1 MNISFPEINKK
12 PLTKRL
18 IVSLVLLYLAGN
30 AFSQEVRINCTDESL
45 NKVLIGLRDNY
56 GLMLSFDD
64 KQLSAYKFTLDKK
77 FTSPGQA
84 YQYLIK
90 GLPLTYEMNEG
101 VAVFYAVQPPEKK
114 KEYII
119 SGRVSDKTNHETL
132 PFSAILINQSGLMS
146 DAKGNFSFTSTND
159 SVFSLII
166 SYLGYYVLD
175 TVVPFGNHFNF
186 RLTPSVIALEEIV
199 VIGSEVARS
208 IQTGVSPGISKLNHK
223 IAYYLPGNGD
233 NSIFNLLRLQPG
245 VLAAGEQSAD
255 LILWGSYEG
264 QSQIVFDGFTL
275 YGMKNFN
282 DNISAVNPYMAKDI
296 KVIKGGYGAEY
307 GERVGG
313 IVDITGV
320 DGNRLSPSI
329 QFTINN
335 MTLNGKASVPFRKK
349 SSLLLAYRQ
358 TFYNLY
364 SAYKSSSSGGGYGRG
379 RQSSSGADYSIIP
392 DYGFRDLNLKYSGS
406 GRKSNYFI
414 SLYGGMDHFSYT
426 FDYESGRLNTTINP
440 GEENLQL
447 GGTAFYGFNWKD
459 KNTSNFTISYSSLL
473 TDREKTEE
481 TIRTSG
487 NQVSSGTAMQN
498 KVSINEINS
507 RIDNKINFSER
518 HTADIGLGW
527 LYYYTTTWKTLDQII
542 INDED
547 ENLAIPYLYL
557 QDNITL
563 LKKITLKPGIRIDI
577 YSQPIRGD
585 ENPDGVAEKKIY
597 FQPRLSARY
606 RINDHF
612 GVNAAAGMYNQFV
625 SKNMTLDTAGNY
637 TMDWSLCDG
646 VNIKVLNSQ
655 SYTLGFLF
663 NKHGFTTS
671 AEGYLRYTGGITRYL
686 KTGEIATT
694 YKGEGKT
701 KGLDLFIKKEF
712 KNQTLW
718 ISYTLSKTVE
728 YFPYFSSDEYLPA
741 LHDQR
746 HEVKFAGLAKIK
758 SFHLSANYVFGSG
771 IPDPGEL
778 PAIIDYAQPYNR
790 LDVAAIFKFTRRKI
804 HIDAGVSVLNV
815 FDTENIRYSNY
826 IRIPTDDTGTISLY
840 TGAVPITP
848 AVFLNIYY

>member
-1 MNISFPEINKK
+1 MNISFPGINKN
-12 PLTKRL
+12 PITKRL
-18 IVSLVLLYLAGN
+18 LVSLVLLYLAGDT
-30 AFSQEVRINCTDESL
+30 FSQEVRINCSDEPL
-45 NKVLIGLRDNY
+45 NKILISLRDNY

-64 KQLSAYKFTLDKK
+64 KQLSAYKLTLNKK
-77 FTSPGQA
+77 FASPVQA
-84 YQYLIK
+84 FDYLDQ
-90 GLPLTYEMNEG
+90 GLPLTYEVSEG
-101 VAVFYAVQPPEKK
+101 VTVFFTVQPPEEKR
-114 KEYII
+114 EYVLAGRI
-119 SGRVSDKTNHETL
+119 SDLTSHETL
-132 PFSAILINQSGLMS
+132 PFSAILINQAGLIS
-146 DAKGNFSFTSTND
+146 DAKGNFSYTSTTD
-159 SVFSLII
+159 SIFSLII
-166 SYLGYYVLD
+166 SYLGYYILD
-175 TVVPFGNHFNF
+175 TVVTYGTHYNF

-199 VIGSEVARS
+199 VVGSEVARS

-296 KVIKGGYGAEY
+296 KVMKGGYGAEY

-426 FDYESGRLNTTINP
+426 FDYEAGRLNTIINP

-447 GGTAFYGFNWKD
+447 GGTAFYGFNWKE
-459 KNTSNFTISYSSLL
+459 KNTSNITLSYSSLQ
-473 TDREKTEE
+473 TDREITEE
-481 TIRTSG
+481 TERTSG
-487 NQVSSGTAMQN
+487 NQNSSSTTMQN

-507 RIDNKINFSER
+507 RFDNKLVLSEK
-518 HTADIGLGW
+518 HMADIGLGL
-527 LYYYTTTWKTLDQII
+527 LYYYTTTRESQDQVLTG
-542 INDED
+542 D
-547 ENLAIPYLYL
+547 ENANLKIPYVYL

-563 LKKITLKPGIRIDI
+563 LKKITLRPGIRADLYIPP
-577 YSQPIRGD
+577 QRGV
-585 ENPDGVAEKKIY
+585 ENPVGITAEKIY
-597 FQPRLSARY
+597 FQPRVSVSY
-606 RINDHF
+606 SITDHF
-612 GVNAAAGMYNQFV
+612 RVNAATGIYNQFV
-625 SKNMTLDTAGNY
+625 AKNMTLDTAGNY

-646 VNIKVLNSQ
+646 GDIKVLNSQ
-655 SYTLGFLF
+655 SVTLGCSF
-663 NKHGFTTS
+663 NKHGFTAS
-671 AEGYLRYTGGITRYL
+671 IEGYLRNTGGITRYL
-686 KTGEIATT
+686 KIGEITT
-694 YKGEGKT
+694 PYEGDGRT
-701 KGLDLFIKKEF
+701 KGLDLFVKKDF
-712 KNQTLW
+712 KHQTLW
-718 ISYTLSKTVE
+718 ISYTLSKTEE
-728 YFPYFSSDEYLPA
+728 YFPYFPTDEYIPA
-741 LHDQR
+741 MHDQR
-746 HEVKFAGLAKIK
+746 HELKFAGLANIK
-758 SFHLSANYVFGSG
+758 SFHFSANYVYGSG
-771 IPDPGEL
+771 VPDPGAL
-778 PAIIDYAQPYNR
+778 PAVADYAQPYSR
-790 LDVAAIFKFTRRKI
+790 LDVAAVYKFSRKKI
-804 HIDAGVSVLNV
+804 HLDAGISVLNV
-815 FDTENIRYSNY
+815 FNTENIRYSNY

-840 TGAVPITP
+840 TGAVPRTP
-848 AVFLNIYY
+848 AVFLNVYY